1 MPLTRNVSLQ
11 VLASTLLQ
19 KVSSLER
26 ELVRPRGTAA
36 QASAAAVA
44 PAPVVSDVPGLTPAC
59 GRRLKEVFKRDL
71 FQNPLL
77 VIVGHFV
84 RRKGIETYSNTKE
97 EKLTPYIRRIL
108 GVNPAIFG
116 GASIDSVLAST
127 STDHIIT
134 QWNKWY
140 TNTRSKFNETLRHL
154 TRSQDVSTLKLAIKE
169 GETAEV
175 AMTERVLE
183 LTTLVS
189 SDMIVSKFA
198 HDLLPDRCSRPGT
211 S

>member
-26 ELVRPRGTAA
+26 ELVRPRGTTA

-44 PAPVVSDVPGLTPAC
+44 PAPAISDVPGLTPAC
-59 GRRLKEVFKRDL
+59 GRRLKEVFKKDL
-71 FQNPLL
+71 FKNPLL
-77 VIVGHFV
+77 VIVGHYV
-84 RRKGIETYSNTKE
+84 RRKGLETYSNIKE
-97 EKLTPYIRRIL
+97 EKLTPYVRRIL
-108 GVNPAIFG
+108 GVNPSIFG
-116 GASIDSVLAST
+116 GVSIDSILASE
-127 STDHIIT
+127 STDHIVT
-134 QWNKWY
+134 TWNKWH
-140 TNTRSKFNETLRHL
+140 TNSRSKFNETCRHL

-183 LTTLVS
+183 LTTVVS
-189 SDMIVSKFA
+189 SHMIVSMF
-198 HDLLPDRCSRPGT
+198 PR
-211 S
+211 